1 MPVQATPMG
10 LRAKQSVAARN
21 RVLMLGM
28 SALIAANIC
37 FALVPSYLGG
47 CGVCMDRQQLS

>member
-1 MPVQATPMG
+1 MG